1 MKIIK
6 NNNLQIKEVLNIL
19 ARGGLIIYP
28 TETMYG
34 IGADA
39 TNPIAIK
46 KLSFYKKRPL
56 GKPYSIAVVD
66 QKMAEEYVSLN
77 NSAKN
82 LYKNLLPGPITVISN
97 GKHKVAPGVESET
110 GTLGIRIPDYPLVLD
125 ILKVFGKP
133 ITATSANASYQK
145 RPYKISDIL
154 DNISSKQKSLIDLII
169 DAGELPHHE
178 PSTVVDTTLDD
189 IMVLRQGDIKLKDKN
204 KILSRSEENTQNI
217 AKDLWQKYEI
227 YHGERSIIFALEGQM
242 GVGKTQFVKGLA
254 RGIGIKEGVVSPTFD
269 IELDYENKKRKIK
282 LAHIDAWRMSS
293 EKEVVDLQFDKKINE
308 KSIVAIEWADRV
320 ADYIRSYNEEAIIIW
335 VKIEYPSYKRKPQSV
350 SENERLISWGVI

>member
-1 MKIIK
+1 MRIFKK
-6 NNNLQIKEVLNIL
+6 NNLHIKDIVYVL

-34 IGADA
+34 IGVDA

-46 KLSFYKKRPL
+46 KLSYYKKRPL
-56 GKPYSIAVVD
+56 GKPYSIAVVN

-82 LYKNLLPGPITVISN
+82 LYKNFLPGPITVVSK
-97 GKHKVAPGVESET
+97 GKHRVAPGVESET
-110 GTLGIRIPDYPLVLD
+110 GTLGIRIPDYPLVLK
-125 ILKVFGKP
+125 ILKVYGKP

-145 RPYKISDIL
+145 RPYKVSDIL

-189 IMVLRQGDIKLKDKN
+189 VTILRQGDIKLKDKN

-217 AKDLWQKYEI
+217 AKDLWQKYEK
-227 YHGERSIIFALEGQM
+227 YHGLRAIIFALEGQM
-242 GVGKTQFVKGLA
+242 GSGKTQFVKGLA
-254 RGIGIKEGVVSPTFD
+254 RGTGIKEGVVSPTFN

-282 LAHIDAWRMSS
+282 LVHIDAWRMSS
-293 EKEVVDLQFDKKINE
+293 EKEIADLQFDKKINE
-308 KSIVAIEWADRV
+308 KSILAIEWADRV
-320 ADYIRSYNEEAIIIW
+320 AGYIRSYQEEAIIIW
-335 VKIEYPSYKRKPQSV
+335 VKIEYPSYHDRSKSGT
-350 SENERLISWGVI
+350 ENERLISWGVI